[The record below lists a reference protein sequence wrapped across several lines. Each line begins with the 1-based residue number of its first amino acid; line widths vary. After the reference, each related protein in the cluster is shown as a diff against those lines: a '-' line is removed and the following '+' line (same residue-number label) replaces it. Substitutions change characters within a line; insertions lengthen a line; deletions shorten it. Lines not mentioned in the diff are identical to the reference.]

1 MVHFILAVKFDFI
14 LQEIGPSF
22 TSLVMDPFASHVLR
36 SLLLLLC
43 PNVLPEDAAR
53 KSLRSKRSMSW
64 KAKRGHMK
72 SVFSDEKGKVTHVLS
87 GSVPSSFRD
96 AANRFLQISRDG
108 LDGNEVRALA
118 THKVASPVLQV
129 DSLRLFS
136 TSPIQTTG
144 KFSFY

>member
-1 MVHFILAVKFDFI
+1 MVYFIPTLKLDFL
-14 LQEIGPSF
+14 LQEVGPSF
-22 TSLVMDPFASHVLR
+22 NSLVMDPFASHVLR

-53 KSLRSKRSMSW
+53 KSVRSKKSMSW

-72 SVFSDEKGKVTHVLS
+72 SVFSDEKGRETHDPS

-96 AANRFLQISRDG
+96 AANQFLRILRDQ
-108 LDGNEVRALA
+108 LDANEVRALA

-129 DSLRLFS
+129 SSPYLFS
-136 TSPIQTTG
+136 SFSIQII
-144 KFSFY
+144 S